1 VIPPLRTERLLLR
14 EWRESDIAPFAAM
27 NADPN
32 VMEFFP
38 ALRTAN
44 ETRGLVDRL
53 TASFAADR
61 MGFWALE
68 LPGEAPFIGFTGIM
82 RVGFAAPFTPAVE
95 IGWRLAPRFWGMG
108 LATEAARAA
117 LADGFG
123 RCGLREIVSFAVPGN
138 ARSRA
143 VMERIGMVHDADGDF
158 DHPSIALD
166 HRFCRHVLY
175 RISAPGKEG

>member
-1 VIPPLRTERLLLR
+1 VIGPLRTERLLLR
-14 EWRESDIAPFAAM
+14 QWREADIAPFAAM
-27 NADPN
+27 NADPK

-38 ALRTAN
+38 SLRTAN
-44 ETRGLVDRL
+44 ETRDLVDRL

-82 RVGFAAPFTPAVE
+82 RVAFPAPFTPAVE

-108 LATEAARAA
+108 LATEAARAS

-123 RCGLREIVSFAVPGN
+123 RCGLREIVSLAVPAN
-138 ARSRA
+138 TRSRA
-143 VMERIGMVHDADGDF
+143 VMDRIGMAHDPDGDF
-158 DHPSIALD
+158 DHPDIPAG
-166 HRFCRHVLY
+166 HKFRRHVLY
-175 RISAPGKEG
+175 RIGAQAK

>member
-1 VIPPLRTERLLLR
+1 VIGPLRTERLLLR
-14 EWRESDIAPFAAM
+14 QWREADIAPFAAM
-27 NADPN
+27 NADPK

-38 ALRTAN
+38 SLRTAN
-44 ETRGLVDRL
+44 ETRDLVDRL

-82 RVGFAAPFTPAVE
+82 RVAFPAPFTPAVE

-108 LATEAARAA
+108 LATEAARAS

-123 RCGLREIVSFAVPGN
+123 RCGLREIVSLAVPAN
-138 ARSRA
+138 TRSRA
-143 VMERIGMVHDADGDF
+143 VMDRIGMAHDPDGDF
-158 DHPSIALD
+158 DHPDIPAG
-166 HRFCRHVLY
+166 HEFQRHVLY
-175 RISAPGKEG
+175 RILAPVK

>member
-1 VIPPLRTERLLLR
+1 MIGPLRTERLLLR
-14 EWRESDIAPFAAM
+14 QWREADIAPFAAM
-27 NADPN
+27 NADPK

-38 ALRTAN
+38 SLRTAN
-44 ETRGLVDRL
+44 ETRDLVDRL

-82 RVGFAAPFTPAVE
+82 RVAFPAPFTPAVE

-108 LATEAARAA
+108 LATEAARAS

-123 RCGLREIVSFAVPGN
+123 RCGLREIVSLAVPAN
-138 ARSRA
+138 TRSRA
-143 VMERIGMVHDADGDF
+143 VMDRIGMAHDPDGDF
-158 DHPSIALD
+158 DHPDIPAG
-166 HRFCRHVLY
+166 HKFRRHVLY
-175 RISAPGKEG
+175 RIGAQAK

>member
-1 VIPPLRTERLLLR
+1 MIGPLRTERLLLR
-14 EWRESDIAPFAAM
+14 QWREADIAPFAAM
-27 NADPN
+27 NADPK

-38 ALRTAN
+38 SLRTAN
-44 ETRGLVDRL
+44 ETRDLVDRL

-82 RVGFAAPFTPAVE
+82 RVAFPAPFTPAVE

-108 LATEAARAA
+108 LATEAARAS

-123 RCGLREIVSFAVPGN
+123 RCGLREIVSLAVPAN
-138 ARSRA
+138 TRSRDKPA
-143 VMERIGMVHDADGDF
+143 
-158 DHPSIALD
+158 
-166 HRFCRHVLY
+166 
-175 RISAPGKEG
+175 

>member
-1 VIPPLRTERLLLR
+1 VIGPLRTERLLLR
-14 EWRESDIAPFAAM
+14 TWREADIAPFAAM
-27 NADPN
+27 NVDPA

-38 ALRTAN
+38 ALRTPD

-68 LPGEAPFIGFTGIM
+68 LPGEAPFIGFAGIM
-82 RVGFAAPFTPAVE
+82 RVSFPAPFTPAVE

-108 LATEAARAA
+108 LATEAARAS

-123 RCGLREIVSFAVPGN
+123 RCGLREIVSFTVPDN
-138 ARSRA
+138 RRSRA
-143 VMERIGMVHDADGDF
+143 VMARIGMVHDADGDF
-158 DHPSIALD
+158 DHPNIPAG
-166 HRFCRHVLY
+166 HKFQRHVLY
-175 RISAPGKEG
+175 RIAAPAK